1 MCPLTAPTPWDVL
14 WDFAATKAW
23 CHRQGIRRA
32 ILTVLPGPSAVPED
46 QEEEKE
52 SEPLPTGTTASATD
66 DTARSL

>member
-1 MCPLTAPTPWDVL
+1 MRPLTAPTPWNVL
-14 WDFAATKAW
+14 WDSAATKAW

-52 SEPLPTGTTASATD
+52 SEPLPTETTTSAMD
-66 DTARSL
+66 DTALNL